1 MVKLTE
7 EKTKPEN
14 NKENNDAEQKPPKF
28 KFECTKCGACCQNR
42 GSIPVTF
49 TDIAR
54 WTQSGSLMQIVLPH
68 LELQSFSEEDELS
81 KIALTPVIKMKD
93 ADEKGIGTCP
103 FYDVDNKICNI
114 YFTLPIN
121 CKTFP
126 LSFNGQKFYVSDPTC
141 EGIGKGDMTKEKLL
155 EMREIAVK
163 DYNQR
168 AETTIAMVPLQGLF
182 IRHMMEQTQS
192 QVDRLSKEDKERLDE
207 IIKKS
212 QESEEEEETKES

>member
-1 MVKLTE
+1 MAKLTE

-14 NKENNDAEQKPPKF
+14 SKENNKDEQKPPKF
-28 KFECTKCGACCQNR
+28 RFECTKCGTCCQNR
-42 GSIPVTF
+42 NAIPVTF
-49 TDIAR
+49 TDLAR

-93 ADEKGIGTCP
+93 ADEKGIGICP

-126 LSFNGQKFYVSDPTC
+126 LSYNGQKFYVSDPTC

-155 EMREIAVK
+155 EMRGEAVK

-192 QVDRLSKEDKERLDE
+192 QVDRLSKEDKDRLDE

-212 QESEEEEETKES
+212 QEPEDEIEKKE